1 VARPFIASFGVGL
14 VFALAV
20 AACGADDEEPH
31 ATTTFSTGEG
41 DTTSPTDDAATM
53 SPSTA
58 DDTGES
64 STSVPDDTT
73 GDIPPP
79 IVPGVSAEYFA
90 GYHDLV
96 LSRVENSIDAVWGM
110 AAPDEALGADRF
122 SARWSGWLTA
132 PSTGTY
138 TLVTETDDG
147 VRLWID
153 DVLVIADWTPH
164 FVTRNEAQVEL
175 TAGVAVP
182 IRLEYFEIDLDA
194 SARLLWS
201 SAAIAEAPID
211 SEHLTTVEV
220 PSEQPSP
227 KPPYHNPAVPFDCPD
242 PGVIAVTDDED
253 TPSYAMVCTGGTF
266 PIRTSRDLVFWS
278 DTGAMILPNGKT
290 SWGANGNRNWAPEIH
305 RIGDRYVA
313 YFTCADG
320 ANRLSI
326 GYATA
331 DDVLGPYTE
340 SAGPLVQDPVGVI
353 DATYFTADGVHYLFY
368 KIDGNSVGQPT
379 PIFVRELAADGES
392 FAPGSAQIQVLVN
405 DGGTWEGGVV
415 EAPWVVAND
424 GMYFLFYSGN
434 VYDHRYRTGVAR
446 SASPTGPYEKLGG
459 PILTNNERWVGPGHG
474 TVLDVG
480 GLHYFTYHAWPN
492 AGDGTQDG
500 GAGRHGLVDRI
511 DWVDGW
517 PTIHDGTPS
526 RTWQPWPGEIE

>member
-1 VARPFIASFGVGL
+1 MRSTVILLALGLAAS
-14 VFALAV
+14 
-20 AACGADDEEPH
+20 ACRADEGEPH
-31 ATTTFSTGEG
+31 ATTAFSTSSG
-41 DTTSPTDDAATM
+41 DATSSADDAATATASTDDAAEE
-53 SPSTA
+53 STA
-58 DDTGES
+58 LGDDS
-64 STSVPDDTT
+64 ST
-73 GDIPPP
+73 GDVPPP
-79 IVPGVSAEYFA
+79 IVPGVTAEYYA

-110 AAPDEALGADRF
+110 AAPDPALGPDRF

-138 TLVTETDDG
+138 TIATETDDG

-153 DVLVIADWTPH
+153 DVLVIGDWTPQ

-201 SAAIAEAPID
+201 SAEIAEEPID
-211 SEHLTTVEV
+211 SEHLTTVDV
-220 PSEQPSP
+220 PSDRPSP
-227 KPPYHNPAVPFDCPD
+227 KPPYHNPVVPFDCPD
-242 PGVIAVTDDED
+242 PGVIAVTDDD
-253 TPSYAMVCTGGTF
+253 GIPTYAMVCTGGTF

-278 DTGAMILPNGKT
+278 DSGAAILPNGKP
-290 SWGANGNRNWAPEIH
+290 SWAANGNRNWAPEIH
-305 RIGDRYVA
+305 RVGDRYVA
-313 YFTCADG
+313 YYTCADG
-320 ANRLSI
+320 DNRLSI

-340 SAGPLVQDPVGVI
+340 SPGPLVQNPVGVI
-353 DATYFTADGVHYLFY
+353 DATFLVADDVPYLFY

-392 FAPGSAQIQVLVN
+392 FAPGSSQIQVLVN

-415 EAPWVVAND
+415 EAPWIVEND

-446 SASPTGPYEKLGG
+446 SASPTGPYEKHGA
-459 PILTNNERWVGPGHG
+459 PILANNERWVGPGHG

-480 GLHYFTYHAWPN
+480 GLHYLVYHAWTN
-492 AGDGTQDG
+492 AGDGTNEG
-500 GAGRHGLVDRI
+500 SAGRHGLVDRI
-511 DWVDGW
+511 QWVDGW

-526 RTWQPWPGEIE
+526 RSWQPWPGEQD